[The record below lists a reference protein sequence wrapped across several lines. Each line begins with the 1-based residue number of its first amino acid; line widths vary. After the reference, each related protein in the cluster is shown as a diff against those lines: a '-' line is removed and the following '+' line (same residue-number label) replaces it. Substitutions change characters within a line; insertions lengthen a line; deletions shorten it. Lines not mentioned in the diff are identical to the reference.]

1 MSLREKT
8 VLAVKWN
15 LLATVLS
22 SIFGLISLWL
32 LSHLLTTQDY
42 GIISA
47 ALIISTFITVLLD
60 FGISNSIIRSKEL
73 ERIELSSLYVINI
86 TLGVIACLIALI
98 FSQQIA
104 GLFKADDMLATQI
117 KIMSIGFVISSFG
130 LQAKALLTRE
140 MNFGA
145 IAKIT
150 IASTFINF
158 VSVVLLAWIYR
169 SPWCIALA
177 FLISATANTFL
188 STYAA
193 RPLRTYDLQFRFS
206 AVKKHFRY
214 GIQLVIDSMINQIS
228 INTYPVLMSRLI
240 SLSAIG
246 GYNIAYS
253 ISIGLFEKLNPV
265 LSHTL
270 FPALAK
276 IGGDDTKLRL
286 ALLKITTYSAMIN
299 FPMLLG
305 MMIIAPSLV
314 DVFFD
319 AKWQFIVPI
328 VQVLCAAGAIRSL
341 DTPVISVLLVK
352 AQMYRNLYLGVAK
365 LIVGIPLTWLLGY
378 KAGLIG
384 IVYGFLIIQVM
395 NAICGYF
402 FLLRPSIGVK
412 GIDYL
417 KSILIP
423 SFHVAPMVLGGW
435 VARYYFTPFSEIL
448 SMIAVASTCVLIYIT
463 TIYFSPAN
471 VIREFKELVTSNL
484 IRKITKQ

>member
-1 MSLREKT
+1 
-8 VLAVKWN
+8 
-15 LLATVLS
+15 
-22 SIFGLISLWL
+22 
-32 LSHLLTTQDY
+32 
-42 GIISA
+42 
-47 ALIISTFITVLLD
+47 
-60 FGISNSIIRSKEL
+60 
-73 ERIELSSLYVINI
+73 
-86 TLGVIACLIALI
+86 
-98 FSQQIA
+98 
-104 GLFKADDMLATQI
+104 
-117 KIMSIGFVISSFG
+117 
-130 LQAKALLTRE
+130 
-140 MNFGA
+140 
-145 IAKIT
+145 
-150 IASTFINF
+150 
-158 VSVVLLAWIYR
+158 
-169 SPWCIALA
+169 
-177 FLISATANTFL
+177 
-188 STYAA
+188 
-193 RPLRTYDLQFRFS
+193 
-206 AVKKHFRY
+206 
-214 GIQLVIDSMINQIS
+214 
-228 INTYPVLMSRLI
+228 
-240 SLSAIG
+240 
-246 GYNIAYS
+246 
-253 ISIGLFEKLNPV
+253 
-265 LSHTL
+265 
-270 FPALAK
+270 
-276 IGGDDTKLRL
+276 
-286 ALLKITTYSAMIN
+286 MIN